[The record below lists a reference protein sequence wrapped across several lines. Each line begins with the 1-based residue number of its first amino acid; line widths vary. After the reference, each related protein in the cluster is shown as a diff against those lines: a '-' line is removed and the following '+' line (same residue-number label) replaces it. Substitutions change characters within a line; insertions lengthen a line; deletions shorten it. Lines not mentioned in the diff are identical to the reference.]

1 MSTMKSTR
9 PIAWSIF
16 WKFFVSSF
24 PAGLAIGFVFGF
36 IISLVGKLAGV
47 PQNITMSISQIGGFV
62 LGAVASFLLFNFFL
76 ARAIGKQIGD
86 KRLELVDSSAF
97 EERT

>member
-16 WKFFVSSF
+16 WKFFISSF
-24 PAGLAIGFVFGF
+24 PAGIAVGFVFGF
-36 IISLVGKLAGV
+36 IVSLIGTIAGV
-47 PQNITMSISQIGGFV
+47 PQNINLSISQIGGFV
-62 LGAVASFLLFNFFL
+62 LGTVSSFLLFNFFL